1 MAFEKQ
7 DFHLEK
13 KLSFSSLEISGTF
26 IGEDLVLSVQ
36 GGERPHI
43 GCCVLAV
50 PRESLTGDGTISSTS
65 SVLNLTG
72 HKDEVI
78 CRTLAEAC
86 CKKFQCTVV
95 CTGGFH
101 VDGITRRQLCE
112 VQLAVKEI
120 EQEMC

>member
-1 MAFEKQ
+1 MSFEKRG
-7 DFHLEK
+7 FHFEK
-13 KLSFSSLEISGTF
+13 KLSFSSLEVRGTF
-26 IGEDLVLSVQ
+26 VGEDLILCVQ
-36 GGERPHI
+36 GGDKPHI

-50 PRESLTGDGTISSTS
+50 PRESLTGDGTISATS
-65 SVLNLTG
+65 SVMNLIG

-101 VDGITRRQLCE
+101 VDGITERQLCE
-112 VQLAVKEI
+112 MELAVRKI
-120 EQEMC
+120 EQEIF